1 MTGVLQLRAPLTR
14 ALDLSPLSSGLSEGL
29 SLTALRGLELP
40 YGTEKVPLGELFRAQ
55 GASRPRSLVFDPG
68 SPWFDRL
75 GMGLRSGRIEVRGD
89 AGEALGLEM
98 RGGRIEVLGDVAA
111 WAGAGMSGGEIRV
124 AGNAGDALGGA
135 LPGNLLGMRA
145 GYIHVRGSAGRRIGE
160 AMRRG
165 LILVE
170 GSAASECA
178 TRMRAGT
185 VIVLGRIGPR
195 MALGMRRG
203 SLVLARRPAALPAIF
218 NYSGRSEFGMLR
230 VLFRQ
235 LARSR
240 QELQFFYKLSIVAE
254 QFSGDLSVSGKG
266 EVLTLQRA

>member
-29 SLTALRGLELP
+29 SLSALRGLELP
-40 YGTEKVPLGELFRAQ
+40 YGTEQAPLAELFRAQ
-55 GASRPRSLVFDPG
+55 GASRPRHLVFDPG

-75 GMGLRSGRIEVRGD
+75 GMGLKSGRIEVRGD
-89 AGEALGLEM
+89 AGEALGQEM
-98 RGGRIEVLGDVAA
+98 RGGRIEVRGDVGA
-111 WAGAGMSGGEIRV
+111 WAGAGMSGGEIYV
-124 AGNAGDALGGA
+124 AGSAGDALGGA
-135 LPGNLLGMRA
+135 LPGKLPGMRA
-145 GYIHVRGSAGRRIGE
+145 GCIHVRGNAGRRVGE

-170 GSAASECA
+170 GGAASECA
-178 TRMRAGT
+178 ARMRAGT

-203 SLVLARRPAALPAIF
+203 SLVLARRPAALPATF
-218 NYSGRSEFGMLR
+218 NYSGRFEFGMLR
-230 VLFRQ
+230 LLFLH

-240 QELQFFYKLSIVAE
+240 QELQFCRKLSIVAE
-254 QFSGDLSVSGKG
+254 RFSGDLSVGGKG
-266 EVLTLQRA
+266 EVLTLQRS